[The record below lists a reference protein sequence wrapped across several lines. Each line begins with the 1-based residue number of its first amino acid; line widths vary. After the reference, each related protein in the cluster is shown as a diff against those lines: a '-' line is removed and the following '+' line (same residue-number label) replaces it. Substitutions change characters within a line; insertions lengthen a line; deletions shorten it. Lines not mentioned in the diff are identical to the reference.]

1 MGGGNNNMARCYEG
15 IGNDFPLS
23 SIKSWILLVAYLKQK
38 ERNELMRCKEII
50 SVHLQVLSITDFN
63 ISPRTALLLK
73 TDMSSLGWFEDEAT
87 FSRDHC
93 SPYQWNNIKILV
105 PNKRYGY
112 YLSIDMP

>member
-63 ISPRTALLLK
+63 TNVLVWVTYSPVLIRVIP
-73 TDMSSLGWFEDEAT
+73 
-87 FSRDHC
+87 R
-93 SPYQWNNIKILV
+93 
-105 PNKRYGY
+105 
-112 YLSIDMP
+112 